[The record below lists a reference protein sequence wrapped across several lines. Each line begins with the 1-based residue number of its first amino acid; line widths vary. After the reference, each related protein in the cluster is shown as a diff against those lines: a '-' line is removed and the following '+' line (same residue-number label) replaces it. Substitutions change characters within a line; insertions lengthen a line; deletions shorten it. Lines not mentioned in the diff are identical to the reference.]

1 MSQPPVMIVEDDT
14 DLREA
19 ICVTLDLHQIH
30 YRAFGDAETALMAI
44 SDEEFSLVVSD
55 FKLPGMDGLMLLRS
69 IRKKVPQLPVV
80 IMTAF
85 AEAKLAVE
93 ALQTGARDFLIKPFQ
108 PEHLVG
114 VIARYQPIALAA
126 SNGSGQSIIAKSTQT
141 LSVLSRCQRVAATN
155 ATVLLTGESGVGKDV
170 FARQIHLQS
179 PRANKPY
186 VAINCAAIPET
197 LLESTLFGYERGA
210 FTGANKTQEG
220 KFEAANGG
228 TLFLDEI
235 GDLPIELQAKLL
247 RVIQDRMVERLGSNK
262 SLEVDVRIV
271 AATNR
276 DLASQVA
283 SGKFREDLY
292 YRLAVFPIAIPPL
305 RERMDDVVPLA
316 ELFLERY
323 GQTMGRVGLTLS
335 EAAKSAMSSHAWPGN
350 VRELENAVQRALLMA
365 DGTTVEPEHLELRSS
380 GGSAGSALAGAFAER
395 ESAASSA
402 GDSTQSVGVGVS
414 AGPGGAGSGVRA
426 GVAAGVG
433 AGAAGGTGM
442 ASGAGLGVRPAGAE
456 FASSTPIEMA
466 SLEVVEREHILRV
479 LKSTGGNRKKAID
492 ILGISER
499 ALRYKLKDYREQ
511 GFYSDKD

>member
-1 MSQPPVMIVEDDT
+1 MIVEDDT

-126 SNGSGQSIIAKSTQT
+126 SNGSGQSIIAKSAET

-380 GGSAGSALAGAFAER
+380 AGSAGSALAGAFTER

-402 GDSTQSVGVGVS
+402 GDSAQSVGVGVS
-414 AGPGGAGSGVRA
+414 AGPGGAGSGVRT
-426 GVAAGVG
+426 GLDAGVG
-433 AGAAGGTGM
+433 AGTAGGTGM

>member
-126 SNGSGQSIIAKSTQT
+126 SNGNGQSIIAKSAET

-380 GGSAGSALAGAFAER
+380 AGSSSPGAFAER
-395 ESAASSA
+395 EPAASGLTSS
-402 GDSTQSVGVGVS
+402 DQSVRVGVS
-414 AGPGGAGSGVRA
+414 AGPGGAGPGASTGI
-426 GVAAGVG
+426 AAG
-433 AGAAGGTGM
+433 
-442 ASGAGLGVRPAGAE
+442 SGLAPRPAGAE

-499 ALRYKLKDYREQ
+499 ALRYKLKDYKEQ

>member
-1 MSQPPVMIVEDDT
+1 MIVEDDT

-126 SNGSGQSIIAKSTQT
+126 SNGSGQSIIAKSAET

-380 GGSAGSALAGAFAER
+380 AGSAGSALAGAFAER

-402 GDSTQSVGVGVS
+402 GDSAQSVGVGVS
-414 AGPGGAGSGVRA
+414 AGPGGAGSGVRT
-426 GVAAGVG
+426 GLDAGVG
-433 AGAAGGTGM
+433 AGTAGGTGM

>member
-1 MSQPPVMIVEDDT
+1 
-14 DLREA
+14 
-19 ICVTLDLHQIH
+19 
-30 YRAFGDAETALMAI
+30 
-44 SDEEFSLVVSD
+44 
-55 FKLPGMDGLMLLRS
+55 
-69 IRKKVPQLPVV
+69 
-80 IMTAF
+80 
-85 AEAKLAVE
+85 
-93 ALQTGARDFLIKPFQ
+93 
-108 PEHLVG
+108 
-114 VIARYQPIALAA
+114 
-126 SNGSGQSIIAKSTQT
+126 
-141 LSVLSRCQRVAATN
+141 
-155 ATVLLTGESGVGKDV
+155 
-170 FARQIHLQS
+170 
-179 PRANKPY
+179 
-186 VAINCAAIPET
+186 
-197 LLESTLFGYERGA
+197 
-210 FTGANKTQEG
+210 
-220 KFEAANGG
+220 
-228 TLFLDEI
+228 
-235 GDLPIELQAKLL
+235 
-247 RVIQDRMVERLGSNK
+247 MVERLGSNK

-335 EAAKSAMSSHAWPGN
+335 EAAKSAMASHAWPGN

-365 DGTTVEPEHLELRSS
+365 DGTTVEPEHLELGSS
-380 GGSAGSALAGAFAER
+380 AGSAGSASARAFTEK
-395 ESAASSA
+395 EPAASVA
-402 GDSTQSVGVGVS
+402 GDSDRSFEVSTGV
-414 AGPGGAGSGVRA
+414 GGAGSGVRT
-426 GVAAGVG
+426 GLDAGVG
-433 AGAAGGTGM
+433 AGAAGGTGL
-442 ASGAGLGVRPAGAE
+442 ASGSGLGARPAGAE

>member
-1 MSQPPVMIVEDDT
+1 
-14 DLREA
+14 
-19 ICVTLDLHQIH
+19 
-30 YRAFGDAETALMAI
+30 
-44 SDEEFSLVVSD
+44 
-55 FKLPGMDGLMLLRS
+55 
-69 IRKKVPQLPVV
+69 
-80 IMTAF
+80 
-85 AEAKLAVE
+85 
-93 ALQTGARDFLIKPFQ
+93 
-108 PEHLVG
+108 
-114 VIARYQPIALAA
+114 
-126 SNGSGQSIIAKSTQT
+126 
-141 LSVLSRCQRVAATN
+141 
-155 ATVLLTGESGVGKDV
+155 
-170 FARQIHLQS
+170 
-179 PRANKPY
+179 

-402 GDSTQSVGVGVS
+402 GDSTQSVGVGVGVI
-414 AGPGGAGSGVRA
+414 AGLGGDGSGVRA

-442 ASGAGLGVRPAGAE
+442 ASGAGLAPRPAGAE
-456 FASSTPIEMA
+456 FALSTPIEMA

>member
-1 MSQPPVMIVEDDT
+1 
-14 DLREA
+14 
-19 ICVTLDLHQIH
+19 
-30 YRAFGDAETALMAI
+30 
-44 SDEEFSLVVSD
+44 
-55 FKLPGMDGLMLLRS
+55 
-69 IRKKVPQLPVV
+69 
-80 IMTAF
+80 
-85 AEAKLAVE
+85 
-93 ALQTGARDFLIKPFQ
+93 
-108 PEHLVG
+108 
-114 VIARYQPIALAA
+114 
-126 SNGSGQSIIAKSTQT
+126 
-141 LSVLSRCQRVAATN
+141 
-155 ATVLLTGESGVGKDV
+155 
-170 FARQIHLQS
+170 
-179 PRANKPY
+179 

-323 GQTMGRVGLTLS
+323 GQTMGRIGLTLS

-380 GGSAGSALAGAFAER
+380 AGSAGSSSAGAFAER
-395 ESAASSA
+395 EPAASGA
-402 GDSTQSVGVGVS
+402 GGSDQSVGVGVS
-414 AGPGGAGSGVRA
+414 AGPGGAGPGISA
-426 GVAAGVG
+426 GIAAG
-433 AGAAGGTGM
+433 
-442 ASGAGLGVRPAGAE
+442 SGLAPRPAGAE

-499 ALRYKLKDYREQ
+499 ALRYKLKDYKEQ

>member
-126 SNGSGQSIIAKSTQT
+126 SNGSGQSIIAKSAET

-335 EAAKSAMSSHAWPGN
+335 EAAKSAMASHAWPGN

-380 GGSAGSALAGAFAER
+380 AGSAGSALAGAFAER

-402 GDSTQSVGVGVS
+402 GDSAQSVGVGVS
-414 AGPGGAGSGVRA
+414 AGPGGAGSGVRT
-426 GVAAGVG
+426 GLDAGVG
-433 AGAAGGTGM
+433 AGTAGGTGM

>member
-126 SNGSGQSIIAKSTQT
+126 SNGNGQSIIAKSAET

-335 EAAKSAMSSHAWPGN
+335 EAAKSAMASHAWPGN

-365 DGTTVEPEHLELRSS
+365 DGTTVEPEHLELGSS
-380 GGSAGSALAGAFAER
+380 AGSAGSTLAGAFAER
-395 ESAASSA
+395 ESAASVAGGSA
-402 GDSTQSVGVGVS
+402 QSVGVGVS
-414 AGPGGAGSGVRA
+414 AGPGGAGPGISVGI
-426 GVAAGVG
+426 AAG
-433 AGAAGGTGM
+433 
-442 ASGAGLGVRPAGAE
+442 SGLAPRPAGAE

-499 ALRYKLKDYREQ
+499 ALRYKLKDYKEQ

>member
-126 SNGSGQSIIAKSTQT
+126 SNGSGQSIIAKSAET

-380 GGSAGSALAGAFAER
+380 AGSAGSALAGAFAER

-402 GDSTQSVGVGVS
+402 GDSAQSVGVGVS
-414 AGPGGAGSGVRA
+414 AGPGGVGSGVRT
-426 GVAAGVG
+426 GLDAGVG
-433 AGAAGGTGM
+433 AGTAGGTGM
-442 ASGAGLGVRPAGAE
+442 ASGAGLASRPAGAE

>member
-1 MSQPPVMIVEDDT
+1 
-14 DLREA
+14 
-19 ICVTLDLHQIH
+19 
-30 YRAFGDAETALMAI
+30 
-44 SDEEFSLVVSD
+44 
-55 FKLPGMDGLMLLRS
+55 
-69 IRKKVPQLPVV
+69 
-80 IMTAF
+80 
-85 AEAKLAVE
+85 
-93 ALQTGARDFLIKPFQ
+93 
-108 PEHLVG
+108 
-114 VIARYQPIALAA
+114 
-126 SNGSGQSIIAKSTQT
+126 
-141 LSVLSRCQRVAATN
+141 
-155 ATVLLTGESGVGKDV
+155 
-170 FARQIHLQS
+170 
-179 PRANKPY
+179 

-323 GQTMGRVGLTLS
+323 GQTMGRIGLTLS

-380 GGSAGSALAGAFAER
+380 AGSAGSALAGAFAER
-395 ESAASSA
+395 EPAASGA
-402 GDSTQSVGVGVS
+402 GGSDQSVGVGVS
-414 AGPGGAGSGVRA
+414 AGPGGAGPGASTGI
-426 GVAAGVG
+426 AAG
-433 AGAAGGTGM
+433 
-442 ASGAGLGVRPAGAE
+442 SGLAPRPAGAE

-499 ALRYKLKDYREQ
+499 ALRYKLKDYKEQ

>member
-380 GGSAGSALAGAFAER
+380 AGSAGSALAGAFTER

-402 GDSTQSVGVGVS
+402 GDSAQSVGVGVS
-414 AGPGGAGSGVRA
+414 AGPGGAGSGVRT
-426 GVAAGVG
+426 GLDAGVG
-433 AGAAGGTGM
+433 AGTAGGTGM

>member
-1 MSQPPVMIVEDDT
+1 MIVEDDT

-335 EAAKSAMSSHAWPGN
+335 EAAKSAMASHTWPGN

-395 ESAASSA
+395 ESAASTA
-402 GDSTQSVGVGVS
+402 GDSAQSVGVGVS

>member
-1 MSQPPVMIVEDDT
+1 MIVEDDT

-126 SNGSGQSIIAKSTQT
+126 SNGSGQSIIAKSAET

-380 GGSAGSALAGAFAER
+380 AGSAGSALAGAFAER

-402 GDSTQSVGVGVS
+402 GDSAQSVGVGVS
-414 AGPGGAGSGVRA
+414 AGPGGAGSGVRT
-426 GVAAGVG
+426 GLDAGVG

>member
-1 MSQPPVMIVEDDT
+1 MIVEDDT

-380 GGSAGSALAGAFAER
+380 AGSAGSALAGAFTER

-402 GDSTQSVGVGVS
+402 GDSAQSVGVGVS
-414 AGPGGAGSGVRA
+414 AGPGGAGSGVRT
-426 GVAAGVG
+426 GLDAGVG
-433 AGAAGGTGM
+433 AGTAGGTGM

>member
-1 MSQPPVMIVEDDT
+1 MIVEDDT

-44 SDEEFSLVVSD
+44 SEEEFSLVVSD

-126 SNGSGQSIIAKSTQT
+126 SNGNGQSIIAKATET

-335 EAAKSAMSSHAWPGN
+335 EAAKSAMSAHAWPGN

-365 DGTTVEPEHLELRSS
+365 DANTVEPEHLELRSS
-380 GGSAGSALAGAFAER
+380 SGSALPGAFAER

-402 GDSTQSVGVGVS
+402 GDSDRSFEVSTGV
-414 AGPGGAGSGVRA
+414 GGAGSGARA

-433 AGAAGGTGM
+433 AGATGGTGL
-442 ASGAGLGVRPAGAE
+442 ASGSGLAPRSTGAE

>member
-1 MSQPPVMIVEDDT
+1 M
-14 DLREA
+14 
-19 ICVTLDLHQIH
+19 
-30 YRAFGDAETALMAI
+30 
-44 SDEEFSLVVSD
+44 
-55 FKLPGMDGLMLLRS
+55 
-69 IRKKVPQLPVV
+69 
-80 IMTAF
+80 
-85 AEAKLAVE
+85 
-93 ALQTGARDFLIKPFQ
+93 
-108 PEHLVG
+108 
-114 VIARYQPIALAA
+114 
-126 SNGSGQSIIAKSTQT
+126 
-141 LSVLSRCQRVAATN
+141 
-155 ATVLLTGESGVGKDV
+155 
-170 FARQIHLQS
+170 
-179 PRANKPY
+179 
-186 VAINCAAIPET
+186 
-197 LLESTLFGYERGA
+197 ESTLFGYERGA

-380 GGSAGSALAGAFAER
+380 AGSAGSALAGAFTER

-402 GDSTQSVGVGVS
+402 GDSAQSVGVGVS
-414 AGPGGAGSGVRA
+414 AGPGGAGSGVRT
-426 GVAAGVG
+426 GLDAGVG
-433 AGAAGGTGM
+433 AGTAGGTGM

>member
-126 SNGSGQSIIAKSTQT
+126 SNGSGQSIIAKSAET

-380 GGSAGSALAGAFAER
+380 AGSAGSALAGAFTER

-402 GDSTQSVGVGVS
+402 GDSAQSVGVGVS
-414 AGPGGAGSGVRA
+414 AGPGGVGSGVRT
-426 GVAAGVG
+426 GLDAGVG
-433 AGAAGGTGM
+433 AGTAGGTGM

>member
-1 MSQPPVMIVEDDT
+1 MDELQVIKQ
-14 DLREA
+14 R
-19 ICVTLDLHQIH
+19 
-30 YRAFGDAETALMAI
+30 FGI
-44 SDEEFSLVVSD
+44 
-55 FKLPGMDGLMLLRS
+55 
-69 IRKKVPQLPVV
+69 I
-80 IMTAF
+80 
-85 AEAKLAVE
+85 
-93 ALQTGARDFLIKPFQ
+93 
-108 PEHLVG
+108 
-114 VIARYQPIALAA
+114 
-126 SNGSGQSIIAKSTQT
+126 GQSALLDRALGTAI
-141 LSVLSRCQRVAATN
+141 RVAATDLS
-155 ATVLLTGESGVGKDV
+155 VLISGESGVGKDV

-380 GGSAGSALAGAFAER
+380 AGSAGSALAGAFAER
-395 ESAASSA
+395 ESAASTA
-402 GDSTQSVGVGVS
+402 GDSAQSVGVGVS